1 MPNHPFIIRDAAP
14 ADAHALAEF
23 NCLMA
28 LETEDARLT
37 PAVVRRG
44 VEAVFAQP
52 ARGFYVV
59 AEAGPAS
66 GDARDIA
73 AALLVT
79 REWSDWR
86 NAEWWWIQSVYV
98 RASHRRR
105 GAYRA
110 LYEHVTARAAAAG
123 NVCGFRLYVE
133 RDNAIAQQ
141 TYAAL
146 GMRETRYKLFEQLIA
161 GRDDSPAA

>member
-1 MPNHPFIIRDAAP
+1 MPDHPFIIRDAAP

-23 NCLMA
+23 NCAMA
-28 LETEDARLT
+28 LETEAVRLT

-59 AEAGPAS
+59 AEVDGE
-66 GDARDIA
+66 IA

-98 RASHRRR
+98 RAPHRRR

-133 RDNAIAQQ
+133 RDNRIAQQ

-146 GMRETRYKLFEQLIA
+146 GMRETRYKFFEQLS
-161 GRDDSPAA
+161 GGDSPA